1 MVAIKGAFGAV
12 NPSRADAMTRIA
24 VGFSGGPTATE
35 IVECVRLAEQ
45 LGYESAWVA
54 EGHGGDQF
62 AILSG
67 CAAATSTI
75 RLGTDITSVFVR
87 TVPTIAMAAMT
98 VDDLSGGRFMLGVG
112 SSHKVQ
118 VEPEHSVVYSK
129 PLTRVRETVEAVR
142 QLIATGSLNYQGQT
156 FQIEQFDLW
165 FEPHRREIPI
175 YIAAVFPKMTALCGE
190 IADGIILTR
199 STLETAATARAHI
212 AQGAARAGRKPS
224 DIEVT
229 TLLPTAVA
237 DTLAAARDLIRP
249 GLALYAGFFPRY
261 NQLVAAHGFG
271 HEADAIATAWK
282 SGDRQ
287 GAVAAV
293 SDEMIDA
300 TSIAGPPAY
309 CRERLQAYRESGVDL
324 PIISPFARGPGA
336 KATFEAAIRACAL
349 Q

>member
-1 MVAIKGAFGAV
+1 
-12 NPSRADAMTRIA
+12 MTERIGI
-24 VGFSGGPTATE
+24 GFSGGPTARE
-35 IVECVRLAEQ
+35 IVDCIALAER

-67 CAAATSTI
+67 AALATSII

-98 VDDLSGGRFMLGVG
+98 VDELSEGRFILGIG

-118 VEPEHSVVYSK
+118 VGPEHGVAYAK

-142 QLIATGSLNYQGQT
+142 QLVRTGNLQYRGET
-156 FQIEQFDLW
+156 FTIENFDLW
-165 FEPHRREIPI
+165 FTPYRKDIPI

-199 STLETAATARAHI
+199 STLDTAAKARAVI
-212 AQGAARAGRKPS
+212 AEGAARAGRS
-224 DIEVT
+224 AQQVAVT

-237 DTLAAARDLIRP
+237 DTIAEARDLIRP

-261 NQLVAAHGFG
+261 NKLLADHGFEG
-271 HEADAIATAWK
+271 EAADIARAWSEGNRDDAV
-282 SGDRQ
+282 R
-287 GAVAAV
+287 AV
-293 SDEMIDA
+293 SDQLIDA
-300 TSIAGPPAY
+300 TSIAGTPEH
-309 CRERLQAYRESGVDL
+309 CRERLAAYRQSGIDK

-336 KATFEAAIRACAL
+336 KQKFEAAIRACAPSS
-349 Q
+349 